1 LLATFAMSSSSQTAL
16 LTGASSGIGYELAKV
31 FAQEGIN
38 LVLVARREALLH
50 QVKAELE
57 QQYGIHVTTITADL
71 AEPGRAAAVYAQCQA
86 QGVVLDYLVNN
97 AGYGTYGP
105 VARETAAT
113 YDNLLTL
120 DVLALTALTTLV
132 VRDMVARGRG
142 RILNVGSTSA
152 FQPVP
157 QMAVYAAAKTY
168 VLHFTEALH
177 AELRGTGVTATVL
190 SPGVT
195 ATGFVERAA
204 MGQAALAQGKLLDAA
219 RVARAGYQAMQQ
231 GKLNVI
237 PSWKDK
243 LLALSTRFVPSRR
256 LMLAMSARV
265 MRPVAA

>member
-1 LLATFAMSSSSQTAL
+1 MPASSSQTAL

-31 FAQEGIN
+31 FAQDGIN

-57 QQYGIHVTTITADL
+57 QQYGVQVTTITADL
-71 AEPGRAAAVYAQCQA
+71 AEPGHAAAVYAQCQD

-97 AGYGTYGP
+97 AGCGTYGP
-105 VARETAAT
+105 VAREAAAT

-120 DVLALTALTTLV
+120 DVLALTTLV

-177 AELRGTGVTATVL
+177 AELQGTGVTATVL

-204 MGQAALAQGKLLDAA
+204 MGQAALAQGQLLDAA
-219 RVARAGYQAMQQ
+219 RVARVGYQAMQQ

-243 LLALSTRFVPSRR
+243 LLALSTRLVPSRR

-265 MRPVAA
+265 MRQVAAK

>member
-1 LLATFAMSSSSQTAL
+1 MPATPPQTAL

-31 FAQEGIN
+31 FAQDGIN
-38 LVLVARREALLH
+38 LVLVARREALLT
-50 QVKAELE
+50 QLKTELE
-57 QQYGIHVTTITADL
+57 QRHGIQVTALVADL
-71 AEPGRAAAVYAQCQA
+71 AVPGQAAAVYDQCQA
-86 QGVVLDYLVNN
+86 QGLQLDYLVNN

-113 YDNLLTL
+113 YDNMLTL

-142 RILNVGSTSA
+142 RILNIGSTSA

-157 QMAVYAAAKTY
+157 RMAVYGAAKAY
-168 VLHFTEALH
+168 VLNFTEALH

-204 MGQAALAQGKLLDAA
+204 MGQAGLAQGRLLDAA
-219 RVARAGYQAMQQ
+219 VVARAGYQAMQQ
-231 GKLNVI
+231 GRLGVI
-237 PSWKDK
+237 PGWRDK
-243 LLALSTRFVPSRR
+243 LLALGTRLVPSRR
-256 LMLAMSARV
+256 LMLAMSALV
-265 MRPVAA
+265 SRPVAAK

>member
-1 LLATFAMSSSSQTAL
+1 MASSSVAL

-31 FAQEGIN
+31 FAQAGIH
-38 LVLVARREALLH
+38 LVLVARRAALLH

-57 QQYGIHVTTITADL
+57 QRYGIQVTPLVADL
-71 AEPGRAAAVYAQCQA
+71 SEPGQAAAIYAQCQA
-86 QGVVLDYLVNN
+86 QGLVLDYLVNN

-105 VARETAAT
+105 VAQETAAT
-113 YDNLLTL
+113 YENLLTL
-120 DVLALTALTTLV
+120 DVLALTTLTTLV

-157 QMAVYAAAKTY
+157 QMAVYGAAKAY

-177 AELRGTGVTATVL
+177 AELQGTGVTATVL

-204 MGQAALAQGKLLDAA
+204 MGQAALAQGRLLDAA
-219 RVARAGYQAMQQ
+219 QVARAGYRAMQQ

-243 LLALSTRFVPSRR
+243 LLALSTRLVPSRR
-256 LMLAMSARV
+256 LLLAMSARV
-265 MRPVAA
+265 MRPIKTK